1 MSVFQREKGAQFAPQ
16 QNQTPL
22 LLLLC
27 REWAGSMAGRI
38 V

>member
-1 MSVFQREKGAQFAPQ
+1 MCVFQREKGAQFAPQ

-22 LLLLC
+22 C